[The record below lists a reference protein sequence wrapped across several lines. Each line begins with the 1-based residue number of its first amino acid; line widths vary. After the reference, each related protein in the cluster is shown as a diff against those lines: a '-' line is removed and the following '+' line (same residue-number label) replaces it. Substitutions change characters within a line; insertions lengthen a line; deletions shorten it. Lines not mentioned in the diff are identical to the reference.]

1 MVAEKMKR
9 FQLCFFH
16 GLDSSPEGTKS
27 RLLKKTYPEC
37 WIPHLP
43 PDIYKRL
50 EIVKTGI
57 TEPTVIIGSS
67 LGGLTAVMFA
77 MQHPEMVSGLVLMAP
92 AVGCTEKSILA
103 DYEPLVGS
111 LYIPGGFQT
120 VIVAG
125 IHDTLIPISAIRSVI
140 ERSPEKESIRLHEVD
155 DDHML
160 HQSLELM
167 FQEVEKVLLP

>member
-1 MVAEKMKR
+1 MKR

-16 GLDSSPEGTKS
+16 GLDSSPQGTKS
-27 RLLKKTYPEC
+27 KLLKKTYPKC
-37 WIPHLP
+37 WIPELP

-50 EIVKTGI
+50 EIVKIGI

-67 LGGLTAVMFA
+67 LGGLTALMYA

-92 AVGCTEKSILA
+92 AVGCTEKSILT
-103 DYEPLVGS
+103 DYEPLSES
-111 LYIPGGFQT
+111 LYIPGGFQA

-167 FQEVEKVLLP
+167 FQEVEKVLQNTD